1 MPLELVSERRS
12 DDAGANIHI
21 TDNIKCIGLHYGV
34 AIDIYD
40 PKTYSILWSLL
51 DTLNR
56 FDTVT
61 LIGFGDHIESV
72 NFSMGNHNAVC
83 RHVQSIIERRESGCN
98 IAMALAEMDRVMCD
112 TRILISSGGF
122 NDGPQEIKLIHP
134 ILRISPASPLYP
146 KITADDK
153 VLIKITAELIFRHE
167 CRQSQ
172 RMQIRDLL
180 NKPLPNFY
188 NIKLELSGVTHYIKP
203 IAFGGTRSVCVPPSE
218 CGNQGIT
225 LTYFDKEGNIIN

>member
-1 MPLELVSERRS
+1 VRRS
-12 DDAGANIHI
+12 DGAGANIHI
-21 TDNIKCIGLHYGV
+21 TDNIKCNGQHYGV
-34 AIDIYD
+34 AVDIYD
-40 PKTYSILWSLL
+40 HKTYSILWSLL

-72 NFSMGNHNAVC
+72 NFGMGDHNAVC
-83 RHVQSIIERRESGCN
+83 GHVRSIIERRESGCN
-98 IAMALAEMDRVMCD
+98 IAMALAEMDRATCD

-134 ILRISPASPLYP
+134 IIRISPASPRYP
-146 KITADDK
+146 KTNAGDKELSKFAAD
-153 VLIKITAELIFRHE
+153 LILKHE

-172 RMQIRDLL
+172 RMQIRNLL

-203 IAFGGTRSVCVPPSE
+203 IAYGGTHSVCVPPTTH
-218 CGNQGIT
+218 GNQGIT